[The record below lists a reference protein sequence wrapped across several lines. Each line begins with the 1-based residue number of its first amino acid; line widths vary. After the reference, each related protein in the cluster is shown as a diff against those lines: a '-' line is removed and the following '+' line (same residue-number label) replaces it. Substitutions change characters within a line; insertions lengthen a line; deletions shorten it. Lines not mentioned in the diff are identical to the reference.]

1 MRIVA
6 WGLGL
11 LCLCLAGAH
20 NAQATVN
27 IHVDLSTQR
36 MTVTSAEGEEFQ
48 WPVSTARKGY
58 VTPRGVFRP
67 QAMLPVAFSKKYNN
81 SPMPHSIF
89 FTGSYAIH
97 GSYEV
102 GHLGRPASHGCVR
115 LAPANAATL
124 FAMVKK
130 EGAVITIT
138 GSPPGSGVL
147 VASSG
152 KHHAKPI
159 VVAKHHHH
167 GGQVTALGYAPQPQ
181 AKPLK
186 LWLENPVAP

>member
-1 MRIVA
+1 MRIGVVRLEADSLLQTRDGLVQVSLGHKGVA
-6 WGLGL
+6 EV
-11 LCLCLAGAH
+11 A
-20 NAQATVN
+20 
-27 IHVDLSTQR
+27 
-36 MTVTSAEGEEFQ
+36 
-48 WPVSTARKGY
+48 VSL
-58 VTPRGVFRP
+58 GVFRP

-138 GSPPGSGVL
+138 GSPPGSGVV

>member
-1 MRIVA
+1 MRVVA

-11 LCLCLAGAH
+11 LCLCLAGAQS
-20 NAQATVN
+20 AQATVN
-27 IHVDLSTQR
+27 IHVDLSTQT
-36 MTVTSAEGEEFQ
+36 MSVTADSGEEFA
-48 WPVSTARKGY
+48 WPVSTARRGY

-67 QAMLPVAFSKKYNN
+67 QAMMAVAFSKKYNN

-89 FTGSYAIH
+89 FTGGYAIH

-102 GHLGRPASHGCVR
+102 AHLGRPASHGCIR

-138 GSPPGSGVL
+138 GSPPGGAGVL
-147 VASSG
+147 VASNG
-152 KHHAKPI
+152 KHHAKTI
-159 VVAKHHHH
+159 VVAKHHR
-167 GGQVTALGYAPQPQ
+167 GQLTALGYAPQPQ